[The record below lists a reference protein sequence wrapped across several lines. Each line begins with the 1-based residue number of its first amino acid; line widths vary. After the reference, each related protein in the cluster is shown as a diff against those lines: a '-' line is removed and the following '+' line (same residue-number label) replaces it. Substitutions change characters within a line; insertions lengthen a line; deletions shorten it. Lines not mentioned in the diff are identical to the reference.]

1 MKKKIKTVGKYSL
14 KEQMVPA
21 EDPKQVADFAVPVQ
35 KPISLDQVVDRYIV
49 RYERESIPLEGKPG
63 PAPVDGTNPA
73 VMESAS
79 LDMLM
84 SFLLEQET
92 PAATPAEE
100 PPTEDNIDASVPDA
114 NDTEIP
120 SELGDTGVPT
130 GEEVNAPP
138 VMNTPKINLN
148 DFARS
153 VARLVNNYDALLNL
167 RTIIMNRV
175 EAYIKTNYNEVTA
188 KNFMNIMEKNYGIH
202 PTDTEYPESGAS
214 EFPTPYAAG
223 ALIGSDGGGSVS

>member
-1 MKKKIKTVGKYSL
+1 MKKIYKNNKTGKSVPKRSL

-21 EDPKQVADFAVPVQ
+21 EDPKQVADFVAPIQ

-49 RYERESIPLEGKPG
+49 RYERESIPLEGQPG
-63 PAPVDGTNPA
+63 PAPM
-73 VMESAS
+73 MELAS
-79 LDMLM
+79 VGLLLN
-84 SFLLEQET
+84 FLLEQDVPPPEED
-92 PAATPAEE
+92 PAATEE
-100 PPTEDNIDASVPDA
+100 APLADAPPEGDMGIEDPGMEDPGMAPDA
-114 NDTEIP
+114 
-120 SELGDTGVPT
+120 
-130 GEEVNAPP
+130 GEAPP

-188 KNFMNIMEKNYGIH
+188 KNFMSIMEKNYGIH
-202 PTDTEYPESGAS
+202 PTDTEHPASGAS

-223 ALIGSDGGGSVS
+223 ALMGSDGGSPA